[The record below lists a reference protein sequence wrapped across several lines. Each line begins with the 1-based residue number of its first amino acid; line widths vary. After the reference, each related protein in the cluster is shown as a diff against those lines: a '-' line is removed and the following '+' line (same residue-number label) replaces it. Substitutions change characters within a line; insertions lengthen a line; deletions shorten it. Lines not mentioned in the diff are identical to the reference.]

1 MITMTRID
9 TTNIKTSRRR
19 PAIRTR
25 TVARDLVAD
34 WKRWSLVER
43 IVAAAIVPA
52 VIFTVLA
59 MSSALAL
66 GGH

>member
-9 TTNIKTSRRR
+9 TTSTKTSLQR
-19 PAIRTR
+19 PAARGK
-25 TVARDLVAD
+25 TVARDLAAD
-34 WKRWSLVER
+34 WKRWNIVER

-52 VIFTVLA
+52 VVITVLA
-59 MSSALAL
+59 MSTALAL

>member
-9 TTNIKTSRRR
+9 TTNIKTSLRRR
-19 PAIRTR
+19 ATCTK

-43 IVAAAIVPA
+43 IVAAAIVPVA
-52 VIFTVLA
+52 VFTVLA
-59 MSSALAL
+59 MSSALEI

>member
-1 MITMTRID
+1 MISMTRID
-9 TTNIKTSRRR
+9 TTSTKTSLRR
-19 PAIRTR
+19 PAARSK
-25 TVARDLVAD
+25 TVARDLAAD
-34 WKRWSLVER
+34 WKRWSRVER
-43 IVAAAIVPA
+43 LIAVAIVPA

>member
-1 MITMTRID
+1 MFTMTRIN
-9 TTNIKTSRRR
+9 TTSTKSSLRR
-19 PAIRTR
+19 AATRTK
-25 TVARDLVAD
+25 TVARDLAAD

-52 VIFTVLA
+52 AVFTVLA
-59 MSSALAL
+59 MSTALAL